1 MKVVD
6 IFKDEDGMVLYIIII
21 VCVVGF
27 LVIFIVVIV
36 IYCWCWKGR
45 VIKVNLM
52 LLEILDIFIDSGK
65 DFEEKEFKVFGV
77 EVKYFKFSGS
87 VIWFVYSFIEL
98 IWSDDK
104 RKCMFLVVFVEIIEL
119 VFEEVEE
126 LLLSFEVKFFIEIEK
141 YWFD

>member
-6 IFKDEDGMVLYIIII
+6 VFKDEDGMVLYIIII

-65 DFEEKEFKVFGV
+65 DFKEKEFKVFGV

>member
-6 IFKDEDGMVLYIIII
+6 VFKDEDGMVLYIIII

-65 DFEEKEFKVFGV
+65 DFKEKEFKVFGV

-98 IWSDDK
+98 I
-104 RKCMFLVVFVEIIEL
+104 
-119 VFEEVEE
+119 
-126 LLLSFEVKFFIEIEK
+126 
-141 YWFD
+141 